1 MRRPARLYAAKEH
14 TPEEIA
20 GMREV
25 CKVSTRFRFLIRP
38 QQRMRADHARST
50 YFLSW
55 PARCSTSPPLP
66 SDRESPPTRLTLS
79 YTPSA

>member
-25 CKVSTRFRFLIRP
+25 CKVR
-38 QQRMRADHARST
+38 
-50 YFLSW
+50 LSSLFSW
-55 PARCSTSPPLP
+55 VGLFEMVGNKSSR
-66 SDRESPPTRLTLS
+66 R
-79 YTPSA
+79 

>member
-25 CKVSTRFRFLIRP
+25 CKVRESLLLTIELNSRLETSWVDVELTSLSSPPCSRLFS
-38 QQRMRADHARST
+38 ARSKD
-50 YFLSW
+50 SHHR
-55 PARCSTSPPLP
+55 RCCYSTW
-66 SDRESPPTRLTLS
+66 S
-79 YTPSA
+79 YHR